1 MVGPAVVQH
10 LHLGDVIEAC
20 RDDRRT
26 DRVEIRTAVAMDDLH
41 LLVDIGGERG
51 GVEVELR
58 IAARSVLFGVV
69 RRHAHAI
76 AQGLAVVVV
85 IGVVD
90 EVHPDAAK
98 GIVVVDLVA
107 LAELH
112 LPELAHVEPDGLAL
126 ADDHVPGV
134 DLPDVIS
141 PVHGR
146 ADAPEGHRI
155 GGVPYEVVVIG
166 VVRPYAEAVDDLT
179 GHLESVDRSPYLQIG
194 RLSPRGGLGEL
205 GPWVRVRGLAAAV
218 LHAVEVHLASGSERL
233 QVGGRG
239 VVPVSAG
246 GCV

>member
-1 MVGPAVVQH
+1 
-10 LHLGDVIEAC
+10 
-20 RDDRRT
+20 
-26 DRVEIRTAVAMDDLH
+26 MDDLH

-69 RRHAHAI
+69 RRHAHAV

-155 GGVPYEVVVIG
+155 GSVPDQVVIIG

-179 GHLESVDRSPYLQIG
+179 GHLESVDRGTHLQIG

-205 GPWVRVRGLAAAV
+205 GPWVRVGGLPAAV
-218 LHAVEVHLASGSERL
+218 LHAVEVHLASGRERL

-239 VVPVSAG
+239 IVPVSAG

>member
-1 MVGPAVVQH
+1 M
-10 LHLGDVIEAC
+10 
-20 RDDRRT
+20 
-26 DRVEIRTAVAMDDLH
+26 
-41 LLVDIGGERG
+41 
-51 GVEVELR
+51 
-58 IAARSVLFGVV
+58 
-69 RRHAHAI
+69 
-76 AQGLAVVVV
+76 VVV

-90 EVHPDAAK
+90 EVHPYAAN

-107 LAELH
+107 FAELH
-112 LPELAHVEPDGLAL
+112 LLKLAHVEPDGLSL

-155 GGVPYEVVVIG
+155 GSVPDEVVVIG

-179 GHLESVDRSPYLQIG
+179 GHLESVDGDLHLQVG
-194 RLSPRGGLGEL
+194 RFSLRCRLGEL
-205 GPWVRVRGLAAAV
+205 GPRVRVRGLAAAV

-239 VVPVSAG
+239 IVPVSAG
-246 GCV
+246 GSI

>member
-1 MVGPAVVQH
+1 
-10 LHLGDVIEAC
+10 
-20 RDDRRT
+20 
-26 DRVEIRTAVAMDDLH
+26 MDDLH
-41 LLVDIGGERG
+41 LLVDVLHACC

-58 IAARSVLFGVV
+58 IAARSVLLRVV
-69 RRHAHAI
+69 CRHAHAV

-112 LPELAHVEPDGLAL
+112 LTELAHVEPDGLAL

-166 VVRPYAEAVDDLT
+166 VVRPYAEAVDDLP
-179 GHLESVDRSPYLQIG
+179 GHLEPVDGGLHLKVR
-194 RLSPRGGLGEL
+194 RLSPRGGLGEFRP
-205 GPWVRVRGLAAAV
+205 GVRVGGLAAAV
-218 LHAVEVHLASGSERL
+218 LHAVEVHLASGRECL

-239 VVPVSAG
+239 IVPVSAD